1 MSKKKGFTEVTPV
14 GVLSFPS
21 LFEKKDF
28 KNGNDP
34 KYMANLIIKKTDEGV
49 AEWVKKIKTH
59 AAECITEMFP
69 DKIPKNLSMALKDG
83 DTDTDEQGELKKD
96 KYPEYEGCW
105 IVTTS
110 SKTNRPGI
118 FTKNADGDTIGLD
131 DQEAIYAGCL
141 GQLSFRMF
149 AFDNVKKGISFGLR
163 GFCKTGDGEPL
174 GEATN
179 VKEDFGPVAKVQ
191 AEGGDMFS

>member
-21 LFEKKDF
+21 LFEKKNF
-28 KNGNDP
+28 NQGEP
-34 KYMANLIIKKTDEGV
+34 KYMANLIIKKTDDGV
-49 AEWVKKIKTH
+49 EEWVKEVRTH
-59 AAECITEMFP
+59 AIECINAMFP
-69 DKIPKNLSMALKDG
+69 DKTPNNLLMALKDG
-83 DTDTDEQGELKKD
+83 DTWKDEEGELKKS
-96 KYPEYEGCW
+96 KYAEYEGCW
-105 IVTTS
+105 IVTAS

-118 FTKNADGDTIGLD
+118 FTKNADGDTVGLD

-141 GQLSFRMF
+141 GMLSFRMF

-163 GFCKTGDGEPL
+163 GFCKTDDGEPL

-179 VKEDFGPVAKVQ
+179 IKEDFGPVAKVE
-191 AEGGDMFS
+191 AKDGDMFS